1 MIFHRQSH
9 DVIILPNNGQI
20 YQLWNCLLILS
31 QAPKF
36 FSIFQSSITAL
47 WYGSLVKKNNKG
59 HVNGRHKALFLS
71 QFPWSFVSKH
81 EHCFWLGVSPL
92 YPRQL
97 SVTAALSEPLVLSCL
112 VLFSTEKW
120 HPWRRVCVPHR
131 RGELHGFWQDRHVER
146 PEVRTDLFLNE
157 TLLITWFHEYHIGSY
172 LPCYKT
178 CTVKSRGEGLCS
190 LVWGRTRLQNE
201 CLDFQSD
208 FVLWV

>member
-20 YQLWNCLLILS
+20 YQLWNCLLVLS

-112 VLFSTEKW
+112 VFHRKMAPMKESLCSTPARRTTWILARSTRGTAWGEDRSFSQWNTS
-120 HPWRRVCVPHR
+120 HHMVSRVSYR
-131 RGELHGFWQDRHVER
+131 IIF
-146 PEVRTDLFLNE
+146 
-157 TLLITWFHEYHIGSY
+157 TLLQNLYCKVQRRRPL
-172 LPCYKT
+172 LP
-178 CTVKSRGEGLCS
+178 GL
-190 LVWGRTRLQNE
+190 R
-201 CLDFQSD
+201 
-208 FVLWV
+208 